1 MKAETVI
8 SCKNIQKKYG
18 HFELN
23 IDSIDFPKGFATALI
38 GENGA
43 GKTTLLEMIAGI
55 KKQHKGDITY
65 FGSYTEKDRENTPY
79 VKENIGYTGTDKYY
93 FLPHW
98 TLKQTKELQEVLFD
112 NFDGEKYDRLTDEL
126 AITAGNAFEG
136 NKKVSDL
143 SDGNRIKLMLA
154 GVLARDTKLL
164 LMDEPASPLDPL
176 MREKLCSI
184 IRDYIATSEENE
196 RSVIFSTHNISD
208 MENVT
213 DYAIIIE
220 NGTVVEQGFV
230 EDLKEKY
237 VFVRG
242 EKKDEEKAKHILY
255 DMTSSA
261 YGFEG
266 LCLSENI
273 EKLAGMDIDTEIPNL
288 SQLSVGIMR
297 AYTRTKSISSIN

>member
-23 IDSIDFPKGFATALI
+23 IDSIDFPQGFATALI

-65 FGSYTEKDRENTPY
+65 FGSYTEKDRENNPY
-79 VKENIGYTGTDKYY
+79 VKENIGYTGTDKFY

-98 TLKQTKELQEVLFD
+98 TLKQTKELQSVLFD
-112 NFDGEKYDRLTDEL
+112 SFDGKKYDKILDEL
-126 AITAGNAFEG
+126 AVTSGSNSDN
-136 NKKVSDL
+136 NKKVSSL
-143 SDGNRIKLMLA
+143 SDGNRVKLMLA

-176 MREKLCSI
+176 MRERLCSM
-184 IRDYIATSEENE
+184 IRDYLASSEGSEK
-196 RSVIFSTHNISD
+196 SVIFSTHNISD

-230 EDLKEKY
+230 ENLKEKY

-242 EKKDEEKAKHILY
+242 EKKDEEAAKHILY
-255 DMTSSA
+255 DITSNT
-261 YGFEG
+261 YGYEG

-273 EKLAGMDIDTEIPNL
+273 DKLAGMDVETSIPTL
-288 SQLSVGIMR
+288 SQLAVGIMR
-297 AYTRTKSISSIN
+297 AHTRVKPLI

>member
-23 IDSIDFPKGFATALI
+23 IDSIDFPQGFATALI

-65 FGSYTEKDRENTPY
+65 FGSYTEKDRENNPY
-79 VKENIGYTGTDKYY
+79 VKENIGYTGTDKFY

-98 TLKQTKELQEVLFD
+98 TLKQTKELQSVLFD
-112 NFDGEKYDRLTDEL
+112 SFDGKKYDKILDEL
-126 AITAGNAFEG
+126 AVTSGSNSDN
-136 NKKVSDL
+136 NKKVSSL
-143 SDGNRIKLMLA
+143 SDGNRVKLMLA

-176 MREKLCSI
+176 MRERLCSM
-184 IRDYIATSEENE
+184 IRDYLASSEGSEK
-196 RSVIFSTHNISD
+196 SVIFSTHNISD

-237 VFVRG
+237 IYVRG
-242 EKKDEEKAKHILY
+242 EKKDEEAAKHILY
-255 DMTSSA
+255 DITSNT
-261 YGFEG
+261 YGYEG

-273 EKLAGMDIDTEIPNL
+273 DKLAGMDIETSAPTL

-297 AYTRTKSISSIN
+297 AHTRVKPLI

>member
-1 MKAETVI
+1 MKTEPVI
-8 SCKNIQKKYG
+8 SCKNINKKYG

-43 GKTTLLEMIAGI
+43 GKTTLLEMIAGL
-55 KKQHKGDITY
+55 KQVHKGDITY
-65 FGSYTEKDRENTPY
+65 FGNYTEKDRENTPY
-79 VKENIGYTGTDKYY
+79 VKENIGYTSTDKYY

-98 TLKQTKELQEVLFD
+98 TLKQTGEIQSVLFD
-112 NFDGEKYDRLTDEL
+112 TFDTEKFDRYIKEL
-126 AITAGNAFEG
+126 AISSSGHFEK
-136 NKKVSDL
+136 NKKVKDL
-143 SDGNRIKLMLA
+143 SDGNRVKLMLA
-154 GVLARDTKLL
+154 CVLARDTKLL
-164 LMDEPASPLDPL
+164 LMDEPASALDPL
-176 MREKLCSI
+176 MREKLCSM
-184 IRDYIATSEENE
+184 IRDYIASSEIGD

-220 NGTVVEQGFV
+220 NGKIVEQGFI

-237 VFVRG
+237 VYIRG
-242 EKKDEEKAKHILY
+242 DKKDEEKAKEILF
-255 DMTSSA
+255 DITSNA

-273 EKLAGMDIDTEIPNL
+273 EKLSGMDIKTETPTL

-297 AYTRTKSISSIN
+297 TYTHLASHK

>member
-23 IDSIDFPKGFATALI
+23 IDSIDFPQGFATALI

-65 FGSYTEKDRENTPY
+65 FGSYTEKDRENNPY
-79 VKENIGYTGTDKYY
+79 VKENIGYTGTDKFY

-98 TLKQTKELQEVLFD
+98 TLKQTKELQSVLFD
-112 NFDGEKYDRLTDEL
+112 SFDGKKYDKILDEL
-126 AITAGNAFEG
+126 AVTSGSNSDN
-136 NKKVSDL
+136 NKKVSSL
-143 SDGNRIKLMLA
+143 SDGNRVKLMLA

-176 MREKLCSI
+176 MRERLCSM
-184 IRDYIATSEENE
+184 IRDYLASSEGSEK
-196 RSVIFSTHNISD
+196 SVIFSTHNISD

-237 VFVRG
+237 IYVRG
-242 EKKDEEKAKHILY
+242 EKKDEESAKHILF
-255 DMTSSA
+255 DITSNK
-261 YGFEG
+261 YGYEG
-266 LCLSENI
+266 LCLSENLK
-273 EKLAGMDIDTEIPNL
+273 KLAGMDIETSAPTL

-297 AYTRTKSISSIN
+297 AHTRVKPLI

>member
-8 SCKNIQKKYG
+8 SCKNIRKKYG

-23 IDSIDFPKGFATALI
+23 IESIDFPKGFATALI

-55 KKQHKGDITY
+55 KQIHKGDITY
-65 FGSYTEKDRENTPY
+65 FGSYTEKDRENNPY

-112 NFDGEKYDRLTDEL
+112 NFDGEKYDQILEDL
-126 AITAGNAFEG
+126 AVTSGSRSG
-136 NKKVSDL
+136 KDKKVSSL
-143 SDGNRIKLMLA
+143 SDGNRVKLMLA

-176 MREKLCSI
+176 MREKLCSML
-184 IRDYIATSEENE
+184 REYIASSEDND

-273 EKLAGMDIDTEIPNL
+273 DKLAGMDIETTIPSL
-288 SQLSVGIMR
+288 SQLAVGIMR
-297 AYTRTKSISSIN
+297 AYTKLKSHS

>member
-1 MKAETVI
+1 MKAEAVI
-8 SCKNIQKKYG
+8 SCKNISKKYR

-55 KKQHKGDITY
+55 KQVHKGEITY
-65 FGSYTEKDRENTPY
+65 FGNYTEKDRENDPY
-79 VKENIGYTGTDKYY
+79 VKEHIGYTGTDKHY

-98 TLKQTKELQEVLFD
+98 TLKQTKEIQSVLFD
-112 NFDGEKYDRLTDEL
+112 NFDGEKYDQILENL
-126 AITAGNAFEG
+126 AVTSSSRSGKD
-136 NKKVSDL
+136 KKVSSL
-143 SDGNRIKLMLA
+143 SDGNRVKLMLA

-176 MREKLCSI
+176 MRERLCSML
-184 IRDYIATSEENE
+184 REYLASSEDND

-242 EKKDEEKAKHILY
+242 EKKDEEAAKHILY
-255 DMTSSA
+255 DITSNA
-261 YGFEG
+261 YGYEG

-273 EKLAGMDIDTEIPNL
+273 DKLAGMDVETSIPTL
-288 SQLSVGIMR
+288 SQLAVGIMR
-297 AYTRTKSISSIN
+297 AYTKLKSYR

>member
-1 MKAETVI
+1 MKAESVI

-18 HFELN
+18 NFELN

-43 GKTTLLEMIAGI
+43 GKTTLLEIIAGI
-55 KKQHKGDITY
+55 KQIHNGDITY
-65 FGSYTEKDRENTPY
+65 FGNYTEKDRENNPY
-79 VKENIGYTGTDKYY
+79 VKEHIGYTGTDKHY

-98 TLKQTKELQEVLFD
+98 TLKQTKEIQSVLFD
-112 NFDGEKYDRLTDEL
+112 NFDGEKYDRILDEL
-126 AITAGNAFEG
+126 AVTNYSSSDKA
-136 NKKVSDL
+136 KKVSDL

-176 MREKLCSI
+176 MREKLCSML
-184 IRDYIATSEENE
+184 REYIASSEDNDK
-196 RSVIFSTHNISD
+196 SVIFSTHNISD

-230 EDLKEKY
+230 EELKEKY
-237 VFVRG
+237 VYVRG
-242 EKKDEEKAKHILY
+242 EKKDEDAAKHILY
-255 DMTSSA
+255 DLTSNA

-273 EKLAGMDIDTEIPNL
+273 DKLAGMDIETTIPSL

-297 AYTRTKSISSIN
+297 AYTKLKSHC

>member
-23 IDSIDFPKGFATALI
+23 IDSIDFPQGFATALI

-65 FGSYTEKDRENTPY
+65 FGSYTEKDRENNPY
-79 VKENIGYTGTDKYY
+79 VKENIGYTGTDKFY

-98 TLKQTKELQEVLFD
+98 TLKQTKELQSVLFD
-112 NFDGEKYDRLTDEL
+112 SFDGKKYDKILDDL
-126 AITAGNAFEG
+126 AVTSGSNSDN
-136 NKKVSDL
+136 NKKVSSL
-143 SDGNRIKLMLA
+143 SDGNRVKLMLA

-176 MREKLCSI
+176 MRERLCSM
-184 IRDYIATSEENE
+184 IRDYLASSEGSEK
-196 RSVIFSTHNISD
+196 SVIFSTHNISD

-230 EDLKEKY
+230 ENLKEKY

-242 EKKDEEKAKHILY
+242 EKKDEEAAKHILY
-255 DMTSSA
+255 DITSNT
-261 YGFEG
+261 YGYEG

-273 EKLAGMDIDTEIPNL
+273 DKLAGMDVETSIPTL
-288 SQLSVGIMR
+288 SQLAVGIMR
-297 AYTRTKSISSIN
+297 AHTRVKPLI